1 MEKSKLTKLEKEHSM
16 KKTLIFAVLAL
27 LTAFSSANAFQ
38 NITPADAYS
47 MLASG
52 QAVMLDVRTPEEWAW
67 VGHPGANKL
76 GEGSQ
81 INALVF
87 NIAYEIEKPGRGYE
101 LIPNNLFMV
110 DVAKMNLASNQAIMT
125 LCRSGSRSVKAAL
138 ALEANG
144 YTNVYNVVGGFE
156 GGADAKGYRTKAAG
170 WKNLGFPYTFGFTG
184 NIDESVPGN

>member
-1 MEKSKLTKLEKEHSM
+1 M
-16 KKTLIFAVLAL
+16 KKAIIFTVLAL
-27 LTAFSSANAFQ
+27 VSAFSSANAFQ

-81 INALVF
+81 IAPYVF

-110 DVAKMNLASNQAIMT
+110 DVAKLNLASNQAIMT
-125 LCRSGSRSVKAAL
+125 ICRSGGRSVSAAL

-156 GGADAKGYRTKAAG
+156 GGTDTKGYRTKAAG